1 MHRRTLLQTG
11 GLSLVALQFG
21 LLTGCDRH
29 EGSLLATPISDSK
42 ASNALREIAGSL
54 DGIDFIGPVCADEFP
69 DADLADQLHAR
80 LSDTEAS
87 LLGEALSTRIAL
99 DFSQADQIDISGWQL
114 ARTECMLLALAARE
128 RGLSQPVRQDQPALS
143 FEDFVEIDRW
153 GPQETIEGEI
163 FNPVGEGRGAF
174 WIRINNPVPRSVR
187 LVLDGVELAT
197 HFQPGVVTASLE
209 PGHTDQVIAQPGM
222 HALVM
227 VDTARNIAQR
237 VGYLTVRAR
246 PEAAILDNG
255 EPSSV
260 FCVVERW
267 GPDHAVQGEAFNQ
280 QPDGSAAVW
289 VRIGCAPESA
299 QLVLGDIPLPTTV
312 GGSAVTARVPHFA
325 DLDLGDHAL
334 RIEDPPTGEILTIGI
349 LRIL

>member
-1 MHRRTLLQTG
+1 MQRRTLLQTG

-29 EGSLLATPISDSK
+29 EGSALVTPISDSK
-42 ASNALREIAGSL
+42 ASDALREIASSL
-54 DGIDFIGPVCADEFP
+54 EGIDFIGPICADEFP
-69 DADLADQLHAR
+69 DADLVGQLHTR
-80 LSDTEAS
+80 LSDSGET

-114 ARTECMLLALAARE
+114 ARTECMLLALAARQ
-128 RGLSQPVRQDQPALS
+128 RGLSQPVRQDQPTLS

-174 WIRINNPVPRSVR
+174 WVRTNHPVPGSVR

-197 HFQPGVVTASLE
+197 HFQPGVVTASLAPDHVE
-209 PGHTDQVIAQPGM
+209 QVIAEPGM
-222 HALVM
+222 HSLVM

-255 EPSSV
+255 EVSTV

-280 QPDGSAAVW
+280 QPDGGAAVW

-299 QLVLGDIPLPTTV
+299 QLVLGDVTLPTTV
-312 GGSAVTARVPHFA
+312 GSSAVTARVPHFA
-325 DLDLGDHAL
+325 DLKLGDHVL
-334 RIEDPPTGEILTIGI
+334 RIEDPSTKEALTIGT

>member
-1 MHRRTLLQTG
+1 MQRRTLLQTG

-21 LLTGCDRH
+21 LLTGCERQ
-29 EGSLLATPISDSK
+29 SASALATPVSDST
-42 ASNALREIAGSL
+42 APNALREIADSL
-54 DGIDFIGPVCADEFP
+54 EGIDFVGPICADEFP
-69 DADLADQLHAR
+69 DAGLLDQLHTR
-80 LSDTEAS
+80 LSDSGES
-87 LLGEALSTRIAL
+87 LLGEALDTRIAQ
-99 DFSQADQIDISGWQL
+99 DFSEADQIDISGWQL
-114 ARTECMLLALAARE
+114 ARTECMLLALAARQ
-128 RGLSQPVRQDQPALS
+128 RGLSQPARQDQPALN

-163 FNPVGEGRGAF
+163 FNPIGEGRGAF
-174 WIRINNPVPRSVR
+174 WVRINNPVPGSVR

-197 HFQPGVVTASLE
+197 HFQPGVVTASLAPDHME
-209 PGHTDQVIAQPGM
+209 QVIAEPGM
-222 HALVM
+222 RELVM

-325 DLDLGDHAL
+325 DLKLGDHVL